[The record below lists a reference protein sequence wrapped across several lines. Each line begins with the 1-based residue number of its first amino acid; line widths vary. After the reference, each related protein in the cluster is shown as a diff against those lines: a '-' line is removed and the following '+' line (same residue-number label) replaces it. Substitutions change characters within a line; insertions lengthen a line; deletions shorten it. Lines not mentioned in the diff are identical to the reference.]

1 MPSQTMRT
9 TAIFAFFISLLFSAF
24 SHASTSTAKSIEYAH
39 NGMQSNLPD
48 LRKYP
53 SGIPRKKAFLN
64 VVVPVIDKH
73 NQRIMQERK
82 WLLEHQKAK
91 RWSTQDIRFLQRICK
106 NYNVSC
112 SSSPKKVNWNKIL
125 SRVDII
131 PTHFVATQAATESGW
146 GTSKLAQQNNN
157 LFGMRCGNN
166 CKKTQGKI
174 KGYSAYPTIN
184 DSVEA
189 YMRNMN
195 THNAYESL
203 RVSRAKQRNSQESLN
218 TSKLIDNLEGY
229 SQLGSTYNSYLHK
242 VFNSNKGLITQ
253 AQEFAKND
261 HNQGAK

>member
-1 MPSQTMRT
+1 MPSRTMRT

-24 SHASTSTAKSIEYAH
+24 SQASTSTAKSIEYSH
-39 NGMQSNLPD
+39 NGIPSSLPD

-53 SGIPRKKAFLN
+53 SGTPRKKAFLN
-64 VVVPVIDKH
+64 VVVPVIDQH
-73 NQRIMQERK
+73 NQQIMQERK
-82 WLLEHQKAK
+82 WLLKHQDAK
-91 RWSTQDIRFLQRICK
+91 HWSSQDIKHLQQICK
-106 NYNVSC
+106 NYNMSC
-112 SSSPKKVNWNKIL
+112 SSSPKKVNWNKL
-125 SRVDII
+125 LNRVDII

-157 LFGMRCGNN
+157 LFGMRCGNG
-166 CKKTQGKI
+166 CKRTQGKI
-174 KGYSAYPTIN
+174 KGYFSYPTIN
-184 DSVEA
+184 DSVKA

-203 RVSRAKQRNSQESLN
+203 RVSRAKQRSLQKSLN

-253 AQEFAKND
+253 AQKLAKNEYD
-261 HNQGAK
+261 

>member
-24 SHASTSTAKSIEYAH
+24 SHASTSTAKSIEYSH
-39 NGMQSNLPD
+39 NDMQNSLPD

-53 SGIPRKKAFLN
+53 SGTPRKKAFLN

-73 NQRIMQERK
+73 NQQIMQERK
-82 WLLEHQKAK
+82 WLLEHQHAK
-91 RWSTQDIRFLQRICK
+91 HWSIQDTKRLHQICK
-106 NYNVSC
+106 NYDVSC
-112 SSSPKKVNWNKIL
+112 SSSPKKVNWNKLL

-174 KGYSAYPTIN
+174 KGYSFYPTIN

-203 RVSRAKQRNSQESLN
+203 RVSRAKQRSLQESLN

-229 SQLGSTYNSYLHK
+229 SQLGSTYNNYLHK

-253 AQEFAKND
+253 AQKLAKNNYD
-261 HNQGAK
+261 